1 MRIFD
6 LFLRRAGVDRAIAV
20 GRRRSVSRLTVEGP
34 RAISHSPRGQFSLD
48 FRAEGLVVSEAEI
61 DSTQNGRRTRNEP
74 DVHHVRYGKVRRNQA
89 V

>member
-6 LFLRRAGVDRAIAV
+6 LFLRRAGVDRAVAV

-34 RAISHSPRGQFSLD
+34 RAKSHTPRGQFSLD
-48 FRAEGLVVSEAEI
+48 FRAETLANSEAEI
-61 DSTQNGRRTRNEP
+61 DPVQERRRKTDEL

-89 V
+89 I